1 MIGGGTG
8 PNTGSNATTCTP
20 GKYHLETMMQA
31 TDDLPLNF
39 GFSGKGSCSAME
51 PLREQVEAGCM
62 ALKIH
67 EDYGANSKAI
77 DTCLSI
83 SDELDIQVKKKMH
96 VGK

>member
-1 MIGGGTG
+1 
-8 PNTGSNATTCTP
+8 
-20 GKYHLETMMQA
+20 MMQA

-83 SDELDIQVKKKMH
+83 SDELDIQVKKKNAC
-96 VGK
+96 GKIKLKINCLY